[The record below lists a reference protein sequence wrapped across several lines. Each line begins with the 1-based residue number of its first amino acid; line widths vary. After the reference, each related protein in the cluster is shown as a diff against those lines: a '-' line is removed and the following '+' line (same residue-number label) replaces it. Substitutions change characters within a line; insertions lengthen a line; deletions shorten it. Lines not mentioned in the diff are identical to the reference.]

1 MNDNLIELQHE
12 LISQTWNPEP
22 YLRIEITKN
31 ETEKRKLGLLCIK
44 DKIVQ
49 QAIKTAIEPQL
60 EKTFLNL
67 SYGYRPNKGPE
78 RAIKRVVHDLKK
90 LKSGYVA
97 KLDIDNYFD
106 TINHER
112 LFTRLANWLKDDE
125 TLRLIRLC
133 IQTGIVT
140 PQLQWQERNK

>member
-1 MNDNLIELQHE
+1 MLYRMHGGLCEPKMLRGGIDGFTLSHFEKRLNDNLIELQHE

-60 EKTFLNL
+60 EKTF
-67 SYGYRPNKGPE
+67 
-78 RAIKRVVHDLKK
+78 
-90 LKSGYVA
+90 
-97 KLDIDNYFD
+97 
-106 TINHER
+106 
-112 LFTRLANWLKDDE
+112 
-125 TLRLIRLC
+125 
-133 IQTGIVT
+133 
-140 PQLQWQERNK
+140 